1 MTITGSPALSS
12 PAPTTSPPPPRPPTR
27 NQFTAVGG
35 VRTSGD
41 DLRSVPTVLKSE
53 WIKLSTVRANK
64 VILGMTVA
72 INGFAAWAVATF
84 VKDEVLTVSEVFVFP
99 ALLTAVLAAV
109 ASILLFTTEAQHG
122 TLATSLTAQ
131 PARWVIA
138 ASKMTVTVGVGL
150 VLGATGMAA
159 AAAGALVG
167 GLEIGDTATAAPT
180 ALYALLF
187 TAMAALIG
195 LGIGMV
201 VRHSAA
207 AISGLLVWWFVGENL
222 TRAFAPASVSR
233 FLPFDAGYRLLGVG
247 SDLDTPEILAAALPR
262 PSLALVFA
270 TYAAVSVAAGTALL
284 YRRDTN

>member
-1 MTITGSPALSS
+1 MTITASPTITPSAS
-12 PAPTTSPPPPRPPTR
+12 TTSLAST
-27 NQFTAVGG
+27 
-35 VRTSGD
+35 RTSHEFTVVPGTRTTRD
-41 DLRSVPTVLKSE
+41 DLRAVPTVLKSE

-64 VILGMTVA
+64 AILGLTVV
-72 INGFAAWAVATF
+72 INGFAAWAVATS
-84 VKDEVLTVSEVFVFP
+84 VKDEVLTVSKVFVFP

-109 ASILLFTTEAQHG
+109 AGILLFTTEAQHG

-131 PARWVIA
+131 PSRWIVA
-138 ASKMTVTVGVGL
+138 TSKMAVTVGVGL
-150 VLGATGMAA
+150 VLGTAGMAT

-167 GLEIGDTATAAPT
+167 GLEIGDTSAAAPT

-187 TAMAALIG
+187 ISLSALNG
-195 LGIGMV
+195 LGIGMTA
-201 VRHSAA
+201 RHSGA

-222 TRAFAPASVSR
+222 IRAFAPATVSR

-247 SDLDTPEILAAALPR
+247 SDFDTPEILAAALPR

-270 TYAAVSVAAGTALL
+270 VYAAVGVMMGTVLL